1 MKIEIQIDEKID
13 ETKVV
18 IYTKEIT
25 PEINELFDKLSSK
38 KTNILK
44 VYKDEEIYLLN
55 CDDIESIYAE
65 DGKIF
70 AKTAKDLYQIKKRLY
85 EIENEVPNE
94 KFVRISNSEIIN
106 FDKVDNL
113 NTKLLGTISINL
125 KSGYTTYVSRR
136 YIKSIKEFLGI

>member
-38 KTNILK
+38 KTNVLK
-44 VYKDEEIYLLN
+44 VYKNEEIYLLN